1 MTATLDRSP
10 QSLGSEIS
18 DAEIPAQPSAPPA
31 VSWDAPARGA
41 YSRTFRFGE
50 WISGPVTPLFES
62 WLLTA
67 MEERLHERLRTGL
80 GQVAPRPLHVIV
92 NGWYFY
98 SITWMTPSVMARN
111 FPRLLAHAIRDPRR
125 VAAIIP
131 PTVRFSIPVFER
143 EWREDILPR
152 YRAAVAEAEGWV
164 EAAPVGDLPVLVD
177 RLADLAGEYF
187 TSIAAFAGA
196 AYKLEM
202 NLARFY
208 GANVRPLIGGS
219 HLPLVSGFARPIE
232 PGRHAVASLDWWFE
246 PSPAEGSAMGDRR
259 RAFDHDRLVR
269 AREAAEA
276 AALEALAPKPAR
288 QRAFTKL
295 LRQAQRMVPIRE
307 EHVRELT
314 LAWPIMRRAVL
325 RMGEALA
332 ASGVIAA
339 AEDVF
344 FLTRDELLG
353 GLTGRPSA
361 SVDTASRRATLA
373 EQARLTPPLFV
384 GRLSPML
391 AKLLRSFATMV
402 GATRSDR
409 AIVSGTPAAAG
420 RATGVVRVI
429 HGPEAFGELQ
439 DGEILVAPITAPA
452 WTPLFLRAAAV
463 VTDVGSAAAHAS
475 VIAREYGIPAVVGC
489 GDATSRL
496 RTGMRVTV
504 DGASGNVEAA

>member
-1 MTATLDRSP
+1 MTVVVEAGT
-10 QSLGSEIS
+10 
-18 DAEIPAQPSAPPA
+18 DAEGRPTGLEPTTAD
-31 VSWDAPARGA
+31 VSWDPPAPGA

-67 MEERLHERLRTGL
+67 MEERLHDRLREGL

-98 SITWMTPSVMARN
+98 SISWMSPSVMARN
-111 FPRLLAHAIRDPRR
+111 FPRLLVHAIRDPRR

-131 PTVRFSIPVFER
+131 PTVRFSIPVFEQ
-143 EWREDILPR
+143 EWRELLAR
-152 YRAAVAEAEGWV
+152 YRAAVTEAEAWV
-164 EAAPVGDLPVLVD
+164 ESAPVEDLPPLVD
-177 RLADLAGEYF
+177 RLANLAGEYF

-202 NLARFY
+202 NLARFHRS
-208 GANVRPLIGGS
+208 NVQPVTGSS
-219 HLPLVSGFARPIE
+219 HLPLVSGFEPPID

-246 PSPAEGSAMGDRR
+246 PAPAVGSGVAERR
-259 RAFDHDRLVR
+259 RAFDHERIVR
-269 AREAAEA
+269 NREAAEA
-276 AALEALAPKPAR
+276 QAMAALASKPAR

-295 LRQAQRMVPIRE
+295 LREAQRLVPIRE

-314 LAWPIMRRAVL
+314 IAWPVMRRAVL
-325 RMGEALA
+325 RIGESLA
-332 ASGVIAA
+332 AVGVIVA

-344 FLTRDELLG
+344 FLTHGEVLD
-353 GLTGRPSA
+353 GLAGRQRGA
-361 SVDTASRRATLA
+361 VDTASRRATLA
-373 EQARLTPPLFV
+373 DQARLTPPLFV
-384 GRLSPML
+384 GHMSPML
-391 AKLLRSFATMV
+391 ARLIATFSTMV
-402 GATRSDR
+402 GAIRSDR
-409 AIVSGTPAAAG
+409 AIVCGTPASAG

-429 HGPEAFGELQ
+429 RGPEGFGDLR
-439 DGEILVAPITAPA
+439 DGEILVAPVTAPA
-452 WTPLFLRAAAV
+452 WTPLFLSAAAV

-489 GDATSRL
+489 GDATARL

-504 DGASGNVEAA
+504 DGSTGNVEAA